1 MTYHI
6 RDVHTVLALEPKF
19 TRPGYSDL
27 PLLKMINI
35 EQGSPTGHLAV
46 PRVSVRCVLKIKV
59 VNERDILYTCTHV
72 KPNTLH
78 KYIICW
84 GTDKMHEA
92 LAQHNFILAVYD
104 TTTHNKI
111 RFRYN
116 LILIAHDLPALH
128 LQSTGKS

>member
-59 VNERDILYTCTHV
+59 VNERFMIYCIHVLMLNLTHFI
-72 KPNTLH
+72 NTLYVGVLIKCMKLWH
-78 KYIICW
+78 NIILFLQYM
-84 GTDKMHEA
+84 TLLH
-92 LAQHNFILAVYD
+92 
-104 TTTHNKI
+104 TTK
-111 RFRYN
+111 
-116 LILIAHDLPALH
+116 LDLDII
-128 LQSTGKS
+128 